1 MAEKLSKKELVD
13 LFYKQIEE
21 EKNGID
27 IFEGYLTEFFN
38 KNPYLVADREVVM
51 TAVTHDGNLFPYVDK
66 SLSAD
71 KEVVLSALQE
81 LKHRCVKANELNEF
95 YSNEESYKFL
105 DNIDKSLWKDA
116 DICRLALEVFRE
128 NAIDNK
134 YIHESMW
141 ADKEFVLSTF
151 DLIDFDEL
159 KDLPF
164 YCYKKA
170 HESIQ
175 MQKDVTLAYLNR
187 FNSYDTIHKYLI
199 GDIDIVKKLIS
210 HTDEKMVEDFCISNP
225 QIYEK
230 KDLCLEII
238 QNVGWEYYGEIKNP
252 DIYLDKD
259 IIKSTMNRIFK
270 DNFEESGETDFEKF
284 KEKRLFLTKY
294 GQIIEEINLNIL
306 ENRGPSRAKVSDMM
320 FASQE
325 EGNLWESEHWSSFGH
340 EYDE

>member
-1 MAEKLSKKELVD
+1 MTEKLSKRELVD
-13 LFYKQIEE
+13 LFYKQIED

-81 LKHRCVKANELNEF
+81 LKHRCVKTNELNEF
-95 YSNEESYKFL
+95 YSYEESYKFL
-105 DNIDKSLWKDA
+105 DNIDKILWKDA

-141 ADKEFVLSTF
+141 TDKEFVLSTF
-151 DLIDFDEL
+151 DLMDFHEY
-159 KDLPF
+159 KDLPT
-164 YCYKKA
+164 YCYQGA
-170 HESIQ
+170 HESIK
-175 MQKDVTLAYLNR
+175 MQRDVTLAYLNR
-187 FNSYDTIHKYLI
+187 NNSYWDVPKILFD
-199 GDIDIVKKLIS
+199 DINIVKKLIS
-210 HTDEKMVEDFCISNP
+210 STNHKEVEDFCISNP
-225 QIYEK
+225 QMFEK

-238 QNVGWEYYGEIKNP
+238 KNVGWEYYSEIKNP
-252 DIYLDKD
+252 DIYFDKD

-284 KEKRLFLTKY
+284 KIKRLFLTKY
-294 GQIIEEINLNIL
+294 DQIIEEINLNIL
-306 ENRGPSRAKVSDMM
+306 NDREPSRAKVSDMM
-320 FASQE
+320 YASQE